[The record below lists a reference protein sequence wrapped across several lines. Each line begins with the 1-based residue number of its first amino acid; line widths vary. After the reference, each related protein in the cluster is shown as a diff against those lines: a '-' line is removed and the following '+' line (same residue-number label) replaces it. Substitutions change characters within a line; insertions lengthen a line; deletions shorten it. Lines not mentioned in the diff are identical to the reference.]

1 MVPCKKPCLSIQASM
16 CASQWL
22 LSIETKSLDYM
33 SIITEI
39 MAWLHNLHEVGFL
52 YKVFETL

>member
-1 MVPCKKPCLSIQASM
+1 M

-22 LSIETKSLDYM
+22 LSTETKSLDYM